1 MFSWLK
7 KSGARGQQPETIRT
21 VTSALKELYREKLLP
36 LEEHYRFGTFHSPAL
51 EDADFDGK
59 PMVLVAGQYST
70 GKTSF
75 IQYLLEQE
83 VPGSRVGPE
92 PTTDCF
98 VAVMHGD
105 TEGTVPGNALV
116 VDPDKP
122 FRKLNPFGNTFLN
135 RFMCAQLPNQVLE
148 SISIIDTPG
157 ILSGAK
163 QRVSRGY
170 DFPAVLRWFAERV
183 DLIILLFDAHKL
195 EISDEFSEAI
205 EALRGHEDKIRVVL
219 NKADMVETQQLM
231 RVYGALMWA
240 LGKVVGT
247 PEVLRV
253 YIGSFW
259 SLGEAEAGA
268 GTQARGPRGRGGA
281 GHLVPPS
288 GRRRLR
294 KGGQTPE
301 FDPRPGPARPAPY
314 LFLAP
319 SPASSLEKPSA
330 TSRQRSPSG
339 SPWNRCRSRPLAPLA
354 RSREDAAL
362 QVHAYII
369 SYLKKEMPSVFGKEN
384 KKKQLILKLPVIF
397 AKIQLEH
404 HISPGDFPDCQ
415 KMQELLM
422 AHDFTKFHSL
432 KPKLLEALDEMLT
445 HDIAKLMPLLRQ
457 EELESTEAGVQGGAF
472 EGTHMGP
479 FIERG
484 PDEAL
489 EDGEEGSDD
498 EAEWVVT
505 KDKSKYDEIFYN
517 LAPADG
523 KLSGSK
529 AKTWMVGTK
538 LPNSVLGRIW
548 KLSDV
553 DRDGMLDDEEFALA
567 SHLIEAK
574 LEGHGLPTNLPRRLV
589 PPSKRRHKGSA
600 E

>member
-7 KSGARGQQPETIRT
+7 RGGARGQQPEAICT
-21 VTSALKELYREKLLP
+21 VTSALKELYRSKLLP
-36 LEEHYRFGTFHSPAL
+36 LEEHYRFGDFHSPAL
-51 EDADFDGK
+51 EDADFDSK

-98 VAVMHGD
+98 VAVMHGE
-105 TEGTVPGNALV
+105 TEGTVPGNALI
-116 VDPDKP
+116 VDPEKP

-135 RFMCAQLPNQVLE
+135 RFMCAHLPNQVLE

-205 EALRGHEDKIRVVL
+205 GALRGHEDKIRVVL

-259 SLGEAEAGA
+259 SQPL
-268 GTQARGPRGRGGA
+268 
-281 GHLVPPS
+281 LVPDN
-288 GRRRLR
+288 RRLFELEEQDLFR
-294 KGGQTPE
+294 DIQGL
-301 FDPRPGPARPAPY
+301 PRHALETQQRAMVGTGRIFTHVCAAGSRAAARVAQASWCHQGPGAWRWCPLTSGA
-314 LFLAP
+314 L
-319 SPASSLEKPSA
+319 SPP
-330 TSRQRSPSG
+330 P
-339 SPWNRCRSRPLAPLA
+339 
-354 RSREDAAL
+354 
-362 QVHAYII
+362 
-369 SYLKKEMPSVFGKEN
+369 
-384 KKKQLILKLPVIF
+384 
-397 AKIQLEH
+397 
-404 HISPGDFPDCQ
+404 
-415 KMQELLM
+415 QELLM

-432 KPKLLEALDEMLT
+432 KPKLLETLDELLT

-457 EELESTEAGVQGGAF
+457 EELESTEVGVQGGAF

-479 FIERG
+479 FVERG

-489 EDGEEGSDD
+489 ENGEEGSDDD

-523 KLSGSK
+523 KLSGTK